1 MLQIF
6 KYMKIKIYSTIISS
20 LLISVISNAT
30 VLTVSNAVTSPGQY
44 TTIAAAMTAASNN
57 DTIYIHG
64 TNVNYGSFTVTK
76 ALTFIGPGHNPQN
89 QGLNNAFI
97 NDITL
102 STGSSNSRIIGLRIN
117 NIYTNANTSG
127 ITIARNYI
135 AVQVIAYQT
144 CPNWSIESNIFA
156 STAVNLDAQ
165 QVAGSTN
172 WVVTKNVFNGQISYF
187 SAAYC
192 YFYNNLFLRSGN
204 AFANTMNYVYFYNN
218 IFYRPTLTGATGCTF
233 ERNLSYPN
241 NAFANGTNQVN
252 VNPNFV
258 NFPLA
263 GANFAYT
270 YDFNLQ
276 AGSPAIDY
284 GTDGEDIGLYG
295 GLLGYYN
302 QNGIPNIPQVRE
314 FNVTSTTTV
323 PPGGTIN
330 INVKSTIKP

>member
-1 MLQIF
+1 M
-6 KYMKIKIYSTIISS
+6 KIYSSIIFALVLSA
-20 LLISVISNAT
+20 ISNAA

-57 DTIYIHG
+57 DTIYVHG

-76 ALTFIGPGHNPQN
+76 GLTFIGPGHNPQN
-89 QGLNNAFI
+89 QGLNNAII

-102 STGSSNSRIIGLRIN
+102 STGSSNSRIIGLRIG

-135 AVQVIAYQT
+135 SGSVISYQT

-156 STAVNLDAQ
+156 GTGNNLDAQ

-172 WVVTKNVFNGQISYF
+172 WVVVKNVFNGNIQWF
-187 SAAYC
+187 NAAYC

-204 AFANTMNYVYFYNN
+204 AFAQTMNSVYFYNN

-241 NAFANGTNQVN
+241 NAFPNGTNQVN
-252 VNPNFV
+252 VNPNFI

-276 AGSPAIDY
+276 TGSPAIDY

-295 GLLGYYN
+295 GSLGYYN

-314 FNVTSTTTV
+314 FNVTSSTTV

>member
-1 MLQIF
+1 
-6 KYMKIKIYSTIISS
+6 MKTKIYTFIISA
-20 LLISVISNAT
+20 LLLSAISNAA

-64 TNVNYGSFTVTK
+64 TNINYGSFTVTK

-89 QGLNNAFI
+89 QGLSLAII
-97 NDITL
+97 NDIAL
-102 STGSSNSRIIGLRIN
+102 GTGSSNTRIIGFRVN
-117 NIYTNANTSG
+117 NISTNTAISG
-127 ITIARNYI
+127 VSITRNYI
-135 AVQVIAYQT
+135 FGQVITYNN
-144 CPNWSIESNIFA
+144 CPNWNFESNIFA
-156 STAVNLDAQ
+156 STGINLDPQ
-165 QVAGSTN
+165 QYGGSTN

-187 SAAYC
+187 NAAYC

-204 AFANTMNYVYFYNN
+204 AFNATMNYVYFYNN

-241 NAFANGTNQVN
+241 NAFANGTNLVN
-252 VNPNFV
+252 ADPLFV

-263 GANFAYT
+263 GASFAYT
-270 YDFNLQ
+270 HDFHLQ

-284 GTDGEDIGLYG
+284 GTDNEDLGLYG
-295 GLLGYYN
+295 GSLGYYN

>member
-1 MLQIF
+1 
-6 KYMKIKIYSTIISS
+6 MKIKIYSSIISA
-20 LLISVISNAT
+20 LLISAVSNAA
-30 VLTVSNAVTSPGQY
+30 VLTVSNAVTSPGQH

-89 QGLNNAFI
+89 QGLSLAII

-102 STGSSNSRIIGLRIN
+102 STGSSNCRIIGFRVN
-117 NIYTNANTSG
+117 NITANAAISG
-127 ITIARNYI
+127 VSITRNYI
-135 AVQVIAYQT
+135 FGQVIVYSN
-144 CPNWSIESNIFA
+144 CPNWNFESNIFA
-156 STAVNLDAQ
+156 STGINLDPQ
-165 QVAGSTN
+165 QYTGSTN
-172 WVVTKNVFNGQISYF
+172 WVVTKNIFNGQISYF
-187 SAAYC
+187 NAAYC
-192 YFYNNLFLRSGN
+192 YFYNNLFLRNGSPFN
-204 AFANTMNYVYFYNN
+204 ATMNYVYFYNN
-218 IFYRPTLTGATGCTF
+218 IFYRASLTGATGCTF
-233 ERNLSYPN
+233 ERNISYPN
-241 NAFANGTNQVN
+241 NAVPNGTNQVN

-270 YDFNLQ
+270 YDFHLQ
-276 AGSPAIDY
+276 AGSPALLY
-284 GTDGEDIGLYG
+284 GTDATDIGLYG
-295 GLLGYYN
+295 GLSGHYE

-314 FNVTSTTTV
+314 FNTTSTTTV

>member
-1 MLQIF
+1 
-6 KYMKIKIYSTIISS
+6 MKTKLLLSGLAILIITIT
-20 LLISVISNAT
+20 NAS

-44 TTIAAAMTAASNN
+44 TTIAAAMTAANNN

-64 TNVNYGSFTVTK
+64 TNINYGSFTVTK
-76 ALTFIGPGHNPQN
+76 SLTFIGPGHNPQN
-89 QGLNNAFI
+89 QGLNNAII
-97 NDITL
+97 NDISL
-102 STGSSNSRIIGLRIN
+102 SSGSSNTRIIGLRIN
-117 NIYTNANTSG
+117 NITTAANTSG
-127 ITIARNYI
+127 ITIARNMI
-135 AVQVIAYQT
+135 LGAVISYHT
-144 CPNWSIESNIFA
+144 CPNWYVESNIFS
-156 STAVNLDAQ
+156 STNTNLDAQ
-165 QVAGSTN
+165 QFTGSTN
-172 WVVTKNVFNGQISYF
+172 WVVVKNVFNGNIQWF
-187 SAAYC
+187 NAAYC

-204 AFANTMNYVYFYNN
+204 AFSNTMNSVYFYNN
-218 IFYRPTLTGATGCTF
+218 IFYRATLSGATGCVF

-241 NAFANGTNQVN
+241 NAFPNGTNQVN

-295 GLLGYYN
+295 GSIGIYN

-314 FNVTSTTTV
+314 FNITSNTTV
-323 PPGGTIN
+323 APGGTIN
-330 INVKSTIKP
+330 INVKSTTRP

>member
-1 MLQIF
+1 
-6 KYMKIKIYSTIISS
+6 MKTKIYSTIISALFAS
-20 LLISVISNAT
+20 AISNAA
-30 VLTVSNAVTSPGQY
+30 VLTVSNAVISPGQY

-57 DTIYIHG
+57 DTIYVHG
-64 TNVNYGSFTVTK
+64 TNINYGSFTVTK

-89 QGLNNAFI
+89 QGLNQANI

-117 NIYTNANTSG
+117 NITTNANASG

-135 AVQVIAYQT
+135 AVSVISYNT
-144 CPNWSIESNIFA
+144 CPNWSVESNIFA
-156 STAVNLDAQ
+156 STANNLDAQ

-172 WVVTKNVFNGQISYF
+172 WVVVKNVFNGYIQFF

-204 AFANTMNYVYFYNN
+204 AFLNTMNYVYFYNN
-218 IFYRPTLTGATGCTF
+218 IFYRAIPSSAPACTF

-241 NAFANGTNQVN
+241 NAFANGTNLVN
-252 VNPNFV
+252 TNPLFV

-270 YDFNLQ
+270 YDFQLQ

-284 GTDGEDIGLYG
+284 GTDNEDLGLFG
-295 GLLGYYN
+295 GSLGYYN

-314 FNVTSTTTV
+314 FNVTSSTTV